1 MDNPFNKLITK
12 NQVEQI
18 LNKFSGIGDDESF
31 LQINNLEYYQLAF
44 VHESYYMS
52 TVKNVLNS
60 KSICPTTTSQK
71 NCDNTEFENIFL
83 NYVPRC
89 SNERLEYL
97 GDHALKFTMSKYLY
111 NRFGEEREGFLTR
124 LKIKIERCTSLHQ
137 MAIQLGFKPFLLL
150 SLQVENETL
159 LDIDRGRNTPSVY
172 EDSFEAFVG
181 AIIEDF
187 GEKGIVYADR
197 FIINVIENIIDFS
210 DLISTNDNF
219 KDSIQR
225 FFQSRVGSCNEVKS
239 SVVLKWKNPVYISVY
254 EFTSLYN
261 QKIFI
266 KGLFLSEFQ
275 LLQLNKS
282 VINKVKDYTISVVK
296 YYKHNYPVIFEKIM
310 HEIIKN
316 NETSY
321 IIGMGQAKKVTI
333 AEQECAKVG
342 LLNLELD
349 LDY

>member
-12 NQVEQI
+12 KKVEEI
-18 LNKFSGIGDDESF
+18 LNKFGNIGDDDSF

-52 TVKNVLNS
+52 TVKNVLNNS
-60 KSICPTTTSQK
+60 NQFK
-71 NCDNTEFENIFL
+71 NEKTQFIEFENIFL

-159 LDIDRGRNTPSVY
+159 LDVDRGRNTPSIY
-172 EDSFEAFVG
+172 EDSFEAFIG

-187 GEKGIVYADR
+187 GEKGIIYADR

-225 FFQSRVGSCNEVKS
+225 FFQSRVSGGEI
-239 SVVLKWKNPVYISVY
+239 VVKWKNPVYISVY

-275 LLQLNKS
+275 LLQLNET
-282 VINKVKDYTISVVK
+282 VINKVKDYTISIVK
-296 YYKHNYPVIFEKIM
+296 YYKHNYPIIFEKIM
-310 HEIIKN
+310 HEITKN
-316 NETSY
+316 NETGY
-321 IIGMGQAKKVTI
+321 ILGMGQAKKVTV